1 MIVVKSYSFET
12 IITNSINQGY
22 CTLYHLSSKFKALPT
37 NTRFTTVRYLCKMP
51 QKTHYLWIYFFFYVQ
66 FKVKMTRI
74 PSFCGA
80 FSFEIK
86 HKLKLVVYS
95 LHYIFCL
102 SAQLYFILTF
112 FPLNHAVCQGP
123 LVLYLP
129 ILYRKSYVSSI
140 PLKIVFRVYEKHL
153 SFKQMIWYT

>member
-1 MIVVKSYSFET
+1 MVVVKSYSFET

-22 CTLYHLSSKFKALPT
+22 CTLYHLSSKFKVCPQTQDLRLCDTFVKCHKKPT
-37 NTRFTTVRYLCKMP
+37 TYGFT
-51 QKTHYLWIYFFFYVQ
+51 FFYVQ
-66 FKVKMTRI
+66 FKVKRTRI

>member
-51 QKTHYLWIYFFFYVQ
+51 QKKPTTYCFTFFYVY
-66 FKVKMTRI
+66 FKVKRTRI

-112 FPLNHAVCQGP
+112 FPLNQ
-123 LVLYLP
+123 
-129 ILYRKSYVSSI
+129 YV
-140 PLKIVFRVYEKHL
+140 KVL
-153 SFKQMIWYT
+153 SFYICQFFIENLTQAVFHSKLFFVFMKNICHSNK